1 MATNIVRKP
10 GQQIEIVPTDPAL
23 PVSGATIRY
32 GNETGIALTTAAAP
46 GQPVTC
52 DLGPFEADLLVTDTG
67 NAGIAAGDI
76 LWRHDGGLLDN
87 VPALTGYYYGRAR
100 QAVAQGQAS
109 TIRVYHDGAP
119 GASGVIGAGTVGTAQ
134 LAANGVTA
142 DKLSVVA
149 RTRTVVCPFGA
160 DVAANYE
167 QAVFVAPTN
176 GAISA
181 VSLVAV
187 AGIVADGTKTTI
199 WEFELENQTGPV
211 VAATATTETDA
222 IVAYTPLAFDLSAVP
237 GALDIAAGDVL
248 VLTATKTDAVADL
261 EGFALAIT
269 YQAEE

>member
-23 PVSGATIRY
+23 PVSGATIQY

-46 GQPVTC
+46 GLPVTC

-67 NAGIAAGDI
+67 AAGIVAGAI
-76 LWRHDGGLLDN
+76 LWRHPGGLLDN
-87 VPALTGYYYGRAR
+87 VPGADGVYYGRAR
-100 QAVAQGQAS
+100 GAVAAGQAA

-119 GASGVIGAGTVGTAQ
+119 GAAGIIGAGAVGTAQ

-149 RTRTVVCPFGA
+149 RTRTVICPFGA
-160 DVAANYE
+160 DVDATYE

-211 VAATATTETDA
+211 VVAEATTETDA
-222 IVAYTPLAFDLSAVP
+222 IVAYTPLAFDLSVVD

-248 VLTATKTDAVADL
+248 VLTATKTGGVADL

-269 YQAEE
+269 YRAEE

>member
-1 MATNIVRKP
+1 MATNVVRKP
-10 GQQIEIVPTDPAL
+10 GQQIEIVPTDPVL
-23 PVSGATIRY
+23 PVSGATIQY

-46 GQPVTC
+46 GLPVTC

-67 NAGIAAGDI
+67 GAGIAAGDI
-76 LWRHDGGLLDN
+76 LWRHPGGLLDN
-87 VPALTGYYYGRAR
+87 VPAADGIYYGHAR
-100 QAVAQGQAS
+100 QAVAARQAVI
-109 TIRVYHDGAP
+109 IRVYHDGAP

-149 RTRTVVCPFGA
+149 RTRTAICPFGA
-160 DVAANYE
+160 DVAATYE

-187 AGIVADGTKTTI
+187 AGIAADGTGAKI

-211 VAATATTETDA
+211 VVAEATTKTDA
-222 IVAYTPLAFDLSAVP
+222 IVAYTPLAFDLSAVL

-248 VLTATKTDAVADL
+248 VLTATKTGAVANL

-269 YQAEE
+269 YHVGE

>member
-67 NAGIAAGDI
+67 NTSIAAGDI

-100 QAVAQGQAS
+100 GAVAQGQAA

-134 LAANGVTA
+134 IAANGVTA
-142 DKLSVVA
+142 DRLSATA
-149 RTRTVVCPFGA
+149 RTRTSICSFGA
-160 DVAANYE
+160 DVDDTRE
-167 QAVFVAPTN
+167 QAIFVAPTD
-176 GAISA
+176 GVITGI
-181 VSLVAV
+181 SLVAV
-187 AGIVADGTKTTI
+187 AGIAADGTKAAI
-199 WEFELENQTGPV
+199 WEFEVENQTGPV

-222 IVAYTPLAFDLSAVP
+222 IVAYTPLAFDLSVVP

-248 VLTATKTDAVADL
+248 VLTATKTGAVADL
-261 EGFALAIT
+261 EGLAIAIT
-269 YQAEE
+269 YQVEE

>member
-23 PVSGATIRY
+23 PLAGMTIQY
-32 GNETGIALTTAAAP
+32 GNETGIALTSAAAP
-46 GQPVTC
+46 GAVVTC

-67 NAGIAAGDI
+67 AAGIAAGAI
-76 LWRHDGGLLDN
+76 LWRHPGGLLDT
-87 VPALTGYYYGRAR
+87 VPGADGVYFGRAR
-100 QAVAQGQAS
+100 GAVAARQAA

-119 GASGVIGAGTVGTAQ
+119 GASGVIGAGAVGTVQ
-134 LAANGVTA
+134 IAANGVTA
-142 DKLSVVA
+142 DRLSAAA
-149 RTRTVVCPFGA
+149 RTRVSVCSFGA
-160 DVAANYE
+160 DVAANRE
-167 QAVFVAPTN
+167 QAVFVAPTD

-187 AGIVADGTKTTI
+187 AGIVADGTKTTV

-248 VLTATKTDAVADL
+248 VLTATKTGAVADL
-261 EGFALAIT
+261 KGLAIAIT
-269 YQAEE
+269 YQVEE

>member
-10 GQQIEIVPTDPAL
+10 GQQIEIVPTDPVL
-23 PVSGATIRY
+23 PVSGGTIRY

-67 NAGIAAGDI
+67 NTGIAAGDI

-100 QAVAQGQAS
+100 GAVAQGQAA

-142 DKLSVVA
+142 DRLSAAA
-149 RTRTVVCPFGA
+149 RTRVSVCSFGA
-160 DVAANYE
+160 DVAANRE
-167 QAVFVAPTN
+167 QAVFVAPTD
-176 GAISA
+176 GVITG

-187 AGIVADGTKTTI
+187 AGIAADGTKATI

-211 VAATATTETDA
+211 VVADATTETDA
-222 IVAYTPLAFDLSAVP
+222 IVAYTPLAFDLSVVP

-248 VLTATKTDAVADL
+248 VLTATKTGGVASL
-261 EGFALAIT
+261 EGLAIAVT
-269 YQAEE
+269 YQVEE

>member
-10 GQQIEIVPTDPAL
+10 GQQIEIVPTDPVL
-23 PVSGATIRY
+23 PVSGATIQY

-46 GQPVTC
+46 GLPVTC

-67 NAGIAAGDI
+67 GAGIAEGAI
-76 LWRHDGGLLDN
+76 LWRHPGGLLDN
-87 VPALTGYYYGRAR
+87 VPAADGIYFGRAR
-100 QAVAQGQAS
+100 AVVGAGLAA
-109 TIRVYHDGAP
+109 TIPVYHDGAP

-160 DVAANYE
+160 DVAATYE

-237 GALDIAAGDVL
+237 GALDIAAGDVF
-248 VLTATKTDAVADL
+248 VLTATKTGVVANL

>member
-100 QAVAQGQAS
+100 QAVAAGQAA

-119 GASGVIGAGTVGTAQ
+119 GAAGVIGAGTIGTAQ

-142 DKLSVVA
+142 DKLSAAA
-149 RTRTVVCPFGA
+149 RTRVSVCSFGA
-160 DVAANYE
+160 DVAANRE
-167 QAVFVAPTN
+167 QAIFVAPTD
-176 GAISA
+176 GVITG
-181 VSLVAV
+181 VSLVALT
-187 AGIVADGTKTTI
+187 GIAADGTKAAI
-199 WEFELENQTGPV
+199 WEFVVENQTGPV
-211 VAATATTETDA
+211 VVAEATAETDA
-222 IVAYTPLAFDLSAVP
+222 IVAYTPLAFDLSVVD

-248 VLTATKTDAVADL
+248 VLTATKTGGVADL

-269 YQAEE
+269 YRAEE

>member
-10 GQQIEIVPTDPAL
+10 GQQIEIVPTDPVL
-23 PVSGATIRY
+23 PVSGGTVRY
-32 GNETGIALTTAAAP
+32 GNETGIATTTAAAP

-52 DLGPFEADLLVTDTG
+52 DLGPFEATLLVTDTG
-67 NAGIAAGDI
+67 GAGIAVGAI

-87 VPALTGYYYGRAR
+87 VPGAAGIYYGRAR
-100 QAVAQGQAS
+100 QPVAAGQA
-109 TIRVYHDGAP
+109 TAIRVYHDGAP
-119 GASGVIGAGTVGTAQ
+119 GAAGIIGAGAVGTAQ

-160 DVAANYE
+160 DVAATYE

-187 AGIVADGTKTTI
+187 AGIAADGTGAAI

-211 VAATATTETDA
+211 VAATATTQTDA
-222 IVAYTPLAFDLSAVP
+222 IVVYTPLAFDLSVVP

-248 VLTATKTDAVADL
+248 VLTATKTGVVASL

-269 YQAEE
+269 YLAEE